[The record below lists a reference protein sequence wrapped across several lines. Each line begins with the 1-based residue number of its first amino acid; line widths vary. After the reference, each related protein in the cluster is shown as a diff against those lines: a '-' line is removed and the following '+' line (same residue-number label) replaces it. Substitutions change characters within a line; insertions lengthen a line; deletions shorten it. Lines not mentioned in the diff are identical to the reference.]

1 MKKTNIIYAAGL
13 ALFIGA
19 SLASC
24 DDYLSELPDNRT
36 QIDSEDKVVKLL
48 TAAYPNA
55 CPIVMAECVSDNI
68 DDMGERYSNYTSRF
82 YDQLYNLQDLTEM
95 DNDGPY
101 FVWSGYYEA
110 IANANQALQ
119 AIEEMGGPTT
129 QTLREAMAEAL
140 LCRAYSHYML
150 TYLFCLDY
158 DPATSSTVLGL
169 TYMTEPETTVFPHY
183 ERESLQSMY
192 EKIDKDIQTA
202 LPMVG
207 DTHLSVPKYHFNS
220 QAAYAFAARF
230 YLAYQKWDLAV
241 RYASE
246 CLGSAPETL
255 LRDWDAINAIATPSS
270 LDPQTN
276 EYIDAAANAN
286 FLLVTATSNVG
297 YWAGNSLLGN
307 CKYTHDAYLAST
319 EDLTA
324 TNIWGGTS
332 LLRYRPKEYSSGTF
346 DRVLVAKM
354 PALMNW
360 ADAQHS
366 TYYLMTVYAAFKADL
381 TLLERAEAYILL
393 KEYEKACDDLNLW
406 MHNWTKSNMT
416 LTPENIRSFY
426 NSMSY
431 ATWNAPTLKKHLNPS
446 FEIDEEGSIQEC
458 MLQCVLNFKRI
469 ETLYEGY
476 RWFDLKRYG
485 ITVYRRT
492 MNASGTPEEV
502 TDSMLV
508 DDPRRALQLPAEAI
522 NAGYTP
528 NPR

>member
-1 MKKTNIIYAAGL
+1 MKRTNIIYSGALAIML
-13 ALFIGA
+13 AL
-19 SLASC
+19 SVSSC
-24 DDYLSELPDNRT
+24 EDYLSELPDNRT
-36 QIDSEDKVVKLL
+36 QIDSEDKVVRLL
-48 TAAYPNA
+48 TAAYPSA
-55 CPIVMAECVSDNI
+55 TVDVMAECLSDNI

-82 YDQLYNLQDLTEM
+82 YDQLYNLEDPTDM

-101 FVWSGYYEA
+101 FIWQGYYNA
-110 IANANQALQ
+110 IANANQALRS
-119 AIEEMGGPTT
+119 IEEMGGATT
-129 QTLREAMAEAL
+129 QTLRQAKAEAL

-150 TYLFCLDY
+150 TYLFCKNY
-158 DPATSSTVLGL
+158 DPSTAASELGL

-192 EKIDKDIQTA
+192 EKIDKDIQEA

-207 DTHLSVPKYHFNS
+207 DTHLKVPKYHFNT
-220 QAAYAFAARF
+220 QAAYAFAVRF
-230 YLAYQKWDLAV
+230 YLAYQKWDLV
-241 RYASE
+241 VKYATE

-255 LRDWDAINAIATPSS
+255 LRDWSALNAIATPEA

-276 EYIDAAANAN
+276 EYINAAVNSN
-286 FLLVTATSNVG
+286 FLLITATSNIG
-297 YWAGNSLLGN
+297 YWAGNTLLGN
-307 CKYTHDAYLAST
+307 CKYTHDSYIAQN
-319 EDLTA
+319 EDLLA

-332 LLRYRPKEYSSGTF
+332 LMRYRPKEYYSGTF
-346 DRVLVAKM
+346 NRVTVAKL

-360 ADAQHS
+360 ANAQHTS
-366 TYYLMTVYAAFKADL
+366 YYLMTVIAAFKADL

-393 KEYEKACDDLNLW
+393 KEYDKACADLTLW
-406 MHNWTKSNMT
+406 MQNWTTSKMT

-426 NSMSY
+426 NSMDY
-431 ATWNAPTLKKHLNPS
+431 WVWNKPTLKKHLHPK
-446 FEIDEEGSIQEC
+446 FAIDAEGSIQEC

-469 ETLYEGY
+469 ETIYEGY

-492 MNASGTPEEV
+492 MNASGNPEEV

-508 DDPRRALQLPAEAI
+508 DDQRRAVQLPSEAI

>member
-1 MKKTNIIYAAGL
+1 
-13 ALFIGA
+13 
-19 SLASC
+19 
-24 DDYLSELPDNRT
+24 
-36 QIDSEDKVVKLL
+36 
-48 TAAYPNA
+48 
-55 CPIVMAECVSDNI
+55 
-68 DDMGERYSNYTSRF
+68 
-82 YDQLYNLQDLTEM
+82 
-95 DNDGPY
+95 
-101 FVWSGYYEA
+101 
-110 IANANQALQ
+110 
-119 AIEEMGGPTT
+119 
-129 QTLREAMAEAL
+129 
-140 LCRAYSHYML
+140 
-150 TYLFCLDY
+150 
-158 DPATSSTVLGL
+158 
-169 TYMTEPETTVFPHY
+169 
-183 ERESLQSMY
+183 
-192 EKIDKDIQTA
+192 
-202 LPMVG
+202 
-207 DTHLSVPKYHFNS
+207 
-220 QAAYAFAARF
+220 
-230 YLAYQKWDLAV
+230 
-241 RYASE
+241 
-246 CLGSAPETL
+246 
-255 LRDWDAINAIATPSS
+255 
-270 LDPQTN
+270 
-276 EYIDAAANAN
+276 
-286 FLLVTATSNVG
+286 
-297 YWAGNSLLGN
+297 
-307 CKYTHDAYLAST
+307 
-319 EDLTA
+319 
-324 TNIWGGTS
+324 
-332 LLRYRPKEYSSGTF
+332 
-346 DRVLVAKM
+346 
-354 PALMNW
+354 MNW